1 MHFQCKNN
9 FERLLIYLFYI
20 KILLN
25 FTTST
30 CKVETKQTK
39 QTNHTHS
46 FTMKN
51 LLLKAMLIG
60 AMLPSAAVAGP
71 GDGETISNSI
81 DFATKQIGKEITVIQ
96 KAKKPL
102 NPVTMNNKGEVSYC
116 GYYDWRSGFF
126 PGSLWYLYELTG
138 DEAWAKQAEY
148 MTASIEQAKN
158 LTSHHDVGFIINCS
172 YGNGLR
178 LKNVKGYKD
187 VMVQAAK
194 SLSTRFRP
202 GAGVIQSWNVN
213 NKGSWQSKKNWECP
227 VIIDNM
233 MNLELMFKASQLSG
247 DSTYYRIAVS
257 HADQTLKNQFRPDGS
272 CYHVVDYALRDG
284 AVRNKQTAQGYADES
299 VWSRGQAWAVYGY
312 TMCYRYTRFDRYLQQ
327 ARKTLNFM
335 LRHPRMPKDLVPYW
349 DMDAPKI
356 PNEPRDVSS
365 AAVMASALYELMTL
379 DMGHA
384 DEYKATADRIMK
396 SLASDAYRPKLG
408 EGGNFL
414 LLHSVGSIPH
424 GSEIDKPLNYADYY
438 YLEALS
444 RKAYAELY
452 FQKKK

>member
-1 MHFQCKNN
+1 M
-9 FERLLIYLFYI
+9 
-20 KILLN
+20 
-25 FTTST
+25 
-30 CKVETKQTK
+30 
-39 QTNHTHS
+39 
-46 FTMKN
+46 M
-51 LLLKAMLIG
+51 KAMLMGALLPLAAFGAPDDGDYINKSIG
-60 AMLPSAAVAGP
+60 
-71 GDGETISNSI
+71 
-81 DFATKQIGKEITVIQ
+81 FATKQIGKEITVIQ

-102 NPVTMNNKGEVSYC
+102 NPITLNNKGEVAYGSP
-116 GYYDWRSGFF
+116 YDWRSGFF

-138 DEAWAKQAEY
+138 DESWAKQAEY
-148 MTASIEQAKN
+148 MTASIESAKN

-172 YGNGLR
+172 FGNGLR
-178 LKNVKGYKD
+178 LKNIQNYKD
-187 VMVQAAK
+187 VMIQAAK

-213 NKGSWQSKKNWECP
+213 NNSWQAKKGWECP

-233 MNLELMFKASQLSG
+233 MNLELMFKATQLSG
-247 DSTYYRIAVS
+247 DSTFYRIAVS
-257 HADQTLKNQFRPDGS
+257 HADKTLKNQFRPDGS
-272 CYHVVDYALRDG
+272 CYHVVDYATRDG
-284 AVRNKQTAQGYADES
+284 QVRHRHTAQGYADES

-312 TMCYRYTRFDRYLQQ
+312 TMCYRFTRFDRYLQQ
-327 ARKTLNFM
+327 ARKTLYFM
-335 LRHPRMPKDLVPYW
+335 MRHPRMAKDLVPYW

-365 AAVMASALYELMTL
+365 AAVIASALYELMTL

-384 DEYKATADRIMK
+384 DEYKSYADRIMK
-396 SLASDAYRPKLG
+396 SLGSDAYRSKLG
-408 EGGNFL
+408 EDGNFL